1 MRKILV
7 VILVALVAVST
18 KGQVIQPTTSL
29 IGSWKGKLKAGL
41 SSLTL
46 VLNLE
51 QHDGYV
57 VVTLDSPDQGAKG
70 ILTKKE
76 YLTDDSIAVRVEN
89 LDASFRARLRD
100 GKLDGTFTQR
110 GFSFPLVL
118 ERGVYEMNRPQKPQ
132 PPYPYTT
139 EEVTFRNERDSA
151 TLAGTITYPVGYD
164 RQAKKKPVAV
174 LLVTGSG
181 PQNRDEELMGHQPFL
196 VIADYF
202 ARHGIAT
209 LRYDDRATAASVGG
223 DMDHATTRDLARDA
237 EAGIDYL
244 RQQKAFSKIGLL
256 GHSEGGAIAFMLAAR
271 KKTDFIISMAGPGV
285 KGDTLV
291 VEQTNR
297 IQELMG
303 MKHDMTIEQFR
314 QQKDAQSVPWLKWFI
329 DYDPSEDI
337 RKTRCP
343 VFALNGDR
351 DCQVISSQ
359 NLTAIQ
365 RLLRPSKKNLI
376 KEYPAL
382 NHLFQ
387 HCETGLFTE
396 YSSIEETISPEVLAD
411 MVQWIKQ
418 SIGQ

>member
-1 MRKILV
+1 M
-7 VILVALVAVST
+7 
-18 KGQVIQPTTSL
+18 
-29 IGSWKGKLKAGL
+29 
-41 SSLTL
+41 
-46 VLNLE
+46 E
-51 QHDGYV
+51 
-57 VVTLDSPDQGAKG
+57 
-70 ILTKKE
+70 
-76 YLTDDSIAVRVEN
+76 
-89 LDASFRARLRD
+89 
-100 GKLDGTFTQR
+100 
-110 GFSFPLVL
+110 
-118 ERGVYEMNRPQKPQ
+118 
-132 PPYPYTT
+132 
-139 EEVTFRNERDSA
+139 
-151 TLAGTITYPVGYD
+151 
-164 RQAKKKPVAV
+164 
-174 LLVTGSG
+174 
-181 PQNRDEELMGHQPFL
+181 
-196 VIADYF
+196 
-202 ARHGIAT
+202 
-209 LRYDDRATAASVGG
+209 
-223 DMDHATTRDLARDA
+223 HATTRDLARDA
-237 EAGIDYL
+237 EAGIEYL

-291 VEQTNR
+291 VAQTNR

-314 QQKDAQSVPWLKWFI
+314 QQKEAQSMPWLKWFI

-343 VFALNGDR
+343 VFAFNGDR

-359 NLTAIQ
+359 NLTAIK

-387 HCETGLFTE
+387 HCETGLPTE